1 MTQTQLTNKD
11 WLVKTY
17 DEELRREPE
26 QEGME
31 YWIADIEE
39 RGQSREQVL
48 ANIRLSEE
56 YKYLQK
62 QQSSDS

>member
-1 MTQTQLTNKD
+1 M
-11 WLVKTY
+11 KTY
-17 DEELRREPE
+17 DEELRREPD
-26 QEGME
+26 QEGMD

-56 YKYLQK
+56 YQYLQK